1 MLKIG
6 ITGGIG
12 SGKTVVC
19 RLFALLGVPVY
30 DADTRAKWVMNHD
43 PVLRASLE
51 AAFGPDTY
59 TEAGLNRTFL
69 AQLAFNSPEQLARL
83 NALVHPRVG
92 HDFAAWATAQ
102 QHAGHAYVLKEA
114 ALLYESGSW
123 QQLDRIITVYAPQP
137 IRERRVLHR
146 DPHRTPQD
154 VLNIIGKQLSEEE
167 KLRRADFVVR
177 NDDAEPVLPQVLALH
192 AQLLALAATAA
203 PAETPTAPSAR

>member
-43 PVLRASLE
+43 PVLHASLT
-51 AAFGPDTY
+51 AAFGPETY
-59 TEAGLNRTFL
+59 LPEGLNRTYL
-69 AQLAFNSPEQLARL
+69 AQVAFNNPEQLARL
-83 NALVHPRVG
+83 NGLVHPRVG
-92 HDFAAWATAQ
+92 HDFAAWAKAQ
-102 QHAGHAYVLKEA
+102 EHAGHAYVLKEA

-123 QQLDRIITVYAPQP
+123 QQLDRIITVYAPQA
-137 IRERRVLHR
+137 IRQQRVLHR

-154 VLNIIGKQLSEEE
+154 ILAIIGKQLSEEE
-167 KLRRADFVVR
+167 KLRRADYVIR
-177 NDDAEPVLPQVLALH
+177 NDDQQLVLPQVLQLH
-192 AQLLALAATAA
+192 EQLRALAAMAA
-203 PAETPTAPSAR
+203 EIPTAPSAR

>member
-43 PVLRASLE
+43 PVLRASLQE
-51 AAFGPDTY
+51 AFGPDTY
-59 TEAGLNRTFL
+59 TAEGLNRAYL
-69 AQLAFNSPEQLARL
+69 AQRAFTDPEQLARL
-83 NALVHPRVG
+83 NGLVHPRVG
-92 HDFAAWATAQ
+92 HDFTAWATAQ
-102 QHAGHAYVLKEA
+102 AHAGHAYVLKEA

-123 QQLDRIITVYAPQP
+123 QQLDRIITVYAPQA
-137 IRERRVLHR
+137 IRQQRVLQR
-146 DPHRTPQD
+146 DPHRTAQD

-167 KLRRADFVVR
+167 KLRRADYVIR
-177 NDDAEPVLPQVLALH
+177 NDDAQLVLPQVLALH
-192 AQLLALAATAA
+192 VQLLALAATAA
-203 PAETPTAPSAR
+203 PAETPTGPSAR

>member
-59 TEAGLNRTFL
+59 IDAGLNRAFL
-69 AQLAFNSPEQLARL
+69 AQLAFNDPEQLARL

-123 QQLDRIITVYAPQP
+123 QLLDRIITVYAPQA
-137 IRERRVLHR
+137 IREQRVLHR
-146 DPHRTPQD
+146 DPHRTAQD

-177 NDDAEPVLPQVLALH
+177 NDDATPVLPQVLALH
-192 AQLLALAATAA
+192 EQLLMLAATAAA
-203 PAETPTAPSAR
+203 PAETPTAP